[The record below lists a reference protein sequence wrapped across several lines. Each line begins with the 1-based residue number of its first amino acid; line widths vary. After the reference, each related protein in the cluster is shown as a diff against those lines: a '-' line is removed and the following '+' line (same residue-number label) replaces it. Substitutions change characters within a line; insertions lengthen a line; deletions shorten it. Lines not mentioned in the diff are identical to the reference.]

1 MPPHCSL
8 FTSVARRNWEEAI
21 LYSSSWILSS
31 ACSNMLLTPSSEFF
45 ISVTVLYSS
54 RISFLFPFRFFL
66 SLFIDI
72 SISYIN
78 FLAFST
84 SHFCSLR
91 IFKMVALK
99 YLSSISVI
107 RFFSGTVSVH
117 FFPLR
122 MGHIF
127 LIFVCLVIFVLLLL
141 KTGHLNLI
149 M

>member
-1 MPPHCSL
+1 
-8 FTSVARRNWEEAI
+8 
-21 LYSSSWILSS
+21 
-31 ACSNMLLTPSSEFF
+31 
-45 ISVTVLYSS
+45 
-54 RISFLFPFRFFL
+54 
-66 SLFIDI
+66 
-72 SISYIN
+72 
-78 FLAFST
+78 
-84 SHFCSLR
+84 
-91 IFKMVALK
+91 MVALK
-99 YLSSISVI
+99 SLSSISVI